1 MNAFVRTR
9 LTALVVDEKMFVRR
23 TMNNVLRSL
32 GLTHVCEATNDVAA
46 AARID
51 GVDVVFCDTTVETN
65 EAMNI
70 IRRAAACENA
80 PAIVLMTG
88 PHSRGVERLR
98 TAAEVRGLKVLGVVE
113 KPVTAHVAQGMLN
126 KLVAGTTNTNTLPVL
141 ASRMTS
147 SSQLVGWD
155 DPDDLRSP
163 YVPANTGLHY
173 EAAGDERTA
182 DVCSCLFQI
191 CKRCQTELLDAR
203 GITCQFDVTGG
214 NLPLWQCEILR
225 RVVQTALSDI
235 CKDRPAK
242 APNASITVALRHRAD
257 VWILAIADSGVRVV
271 DPIHDQQNAG
281 LVRSLVRPLNGVWRT
296 RPTASGA
303 LTTLLFVDAASED
316 DAYDQDFKGSA
327 TDGE

>member
-1 MNAFVRTR
+1 MNAFVRTQ

-32 GLTHVCEATNDVAA
+32 GLTQISDAADGAA
-46 AARID
+46 AAAKID

-65 EAMNI
+65 EAMDV
-70 IRRAAACENA
+70 IRRAAECENA

-88 PHSRGVERLR
+88 PRGHGVERLR
-98 TAAEVRGLKVLGVVE
+98 TAAEVRGLKVLGAVE

-126 KLVAGTTNTNTLPVL
+126 KLIAGATNSAMPVL
-141 ASRMTS
+141 ASRLTPPA
-147 SSQLVGWD
+147 QVIAWN

-163 YVPANTGLHY
+163 YVPEATGLHY
-173 EAAGDERTA
+173 EPDGPARTA
-182 DVCSCLFQI
+182 DICSYLFQI

-203 GITCQFDVTGG
+203 GITCRFDVTGG
-214 NLPLWQCEILR
+214 NLPVWQCEILGR
-225 RVVQTALSDI
+225 AVQTVLSDI
-235 CKDRPAK
+235 CKDRPANGR
-242 APNASITVALRHRAD
+242 NAAITVALRHRAD
-257 VWILAIADSGVRVV
+257 VWILAIADSNVRIV
-271 DPIHDQQNAG
+271 DPVRDHRSAG
-281 LVRSLVRPLNGVWRT
+281 LARSLVRPLNGVWRT

-316 DAYDQDFKGSA
+316 EGCDFKGQA